1 MVLDLSKEMA
11 WVTFMEDGW
20 QTKWYPVLCPIT
32 GRQLEFDDTI
42 MDRCRAQFNGAHGGV
57 WTYFGIAQTS
67 QMLMG
72 NAVRDNL

>member
-1 MVLDLSKEMA
+1 MVLDFNKEMA
-11 WVTFMEDGW
+11 WVTFMGDGW

-32 GRQLEFDDTI
+32 GRHLEFDDSI
-42 MDRCRAQFNGAHGGV
+42 MDHCRAQFNIKGNWV
-57 WTYFGIAQTS
+57 YFGIAQTS